1 ILDRPLPDPADPFE
15 MRSGPIWLGRSGDFD
30 PGQSPATALG
40 AALIL
45 KGESNHVLDTSL
57 PIAGIDDCWPRA
69 DRQPGIELQLGGVND
84 GERRLGRASRGLR
97 GGLGVGYFD
106 WAVDVQMAVP
116 LRPEW
121 ATSFMVPPPFH
132 PTGPL

>member
-1 ILDRPLPDPADPFE
+1 MRAVPREGRYRTLFVLRSQYVLETILDRPLPDPADPFE

-40 AALIL
+40 VALIL

-69 DRQPGIELQLGGVND
+69 DRQPGIELQLGGK
-84 GERRLGRASRGLR
+84 
-97 GGLGVGYFD
+97 
-106 WAVDVQMAVP
+106 
-116 LRPEW
+116 
-121 ATSFMVPPPFH
+121 
-132 PTGPL
+132 